1 MPTHPA
7 PLPVPATTRRAGT
20 WVVPDDG
27 LVSRSARSRGT
38 GPYESTVPAV
48 LSRPAGAAD
57 HDLDHL
63 LDLALPG
70 DLAAD
75 VADGERA
82 LTTFGL
88 HAAARLGADNPALG
102 PMSSILLRTESASSS
117 QIEDLTVGARQLA
130 LAELEESRSANARA
144 VVANVRT
151 MEAALRLASD
161 LDLQAVLSMQAELL
175 APDPTAGR
183 LRERLVWVGR
193 SGHSPLGAVQIAPEA
208 ELVPAAMADLLTFIA
223 RDDLPVLLHAAIA
236 HAQFE
241 TIHPFTDG
249 NGRTGRALVHAMLT
263 GKGLLTGTTAP
274 VSAGL
279 LTDLLGYTEAL
290 TAYRE
295 GNARPVVEQFAQA
308 ARYAAV
314 TGTQLVDDLA
324 AQLER
329 DRERLAGVRRHALAW
344 RVLPLLVGQPIVNA
358 AHLQRNLGVTAMT
371 AQRALAQ
378 LTETGVLT
386 EATGRSRNRV
396 WQHTEILGVL
406 DEYAAQVR
414 RQG

>member
-1 MPTHPA
+1 MSTSPL
-7 PLPVPATTRRAGT
+7 PLPVPATTRRPGS

-27 LVSRSARSRGT
+27 LASRSARSRGT

-48 LSRPAGAAD
+48 LSPRGGTAGVD
-57 HDLDHL
+57 HELA
-63 LDLALPG
+63 LALPG

-82 LTTFGL
+82 LTAFGL
-88 HAAARLGADNPALG
+88 HAATRLGADNPALG
-102 PMSSILLRTESASSS
+102 PMSTILLRTESASSS

-151 MEAALRLASD
+151 MEAALRLASH
-161 LDLQAVLSMQAELL
+161 LDLEAVLSMQAELL
-175 APDPTAGR
+175 AGDPAAGR
-183 LRERLVWVGR
+183 LREQLVWVGR
-193 SGHSPLGAVQIAPEA
+193 SGLSPLGAVHIAPEA
-208 ELVPAAMADLLTFIA
+208 DLVPEAMADLLTFIT

-279 LTDLLGYTEAL
+279 LTDLLGYTDAL

-295 GNARPVVEQFAQA
+295 GDARPVVEQFAQA
-308 ARYAAV
+308 ARYAAS
-314 TGTQLVDDLA
+314 TGTRLVDDLA
-324 AQLER
+324 AQLEQ
-329 DRERLAGVRRHALAW
+329 DRERLSGVRRHALAW

-378 LTETGVLT
+378 LTATGVLT

-396 WQHTEILGVL
+396 WQHTGILSVL
-406 DEYAAQVR
+406 DDYAAQVR